1 MADNDTIITEM
12 PVDEAWR
19 QLGSAALGHIAFVI
33 DGAPEIFPI
42 NYAVDGHTVLLRTA
56 PGTKLFGITVNPR
69 VAIETEQYDAT
80 TGWSVIA
87 KGTAEVL
94 TDDAALD
101 AADEAGLRP
110 WVPTIKENVVRIAVD
125 EITGRRFRFGPEPES
140 VPEGAA

>member
-56 PGTKLFGITVNPR
+56 RERSCSASRSTPGRDRDG
-69 VAIETEQYDAT
+69 
-80 TGWSVIA
+80 
-87 KGTAEVL
+87 
-94 TDDAALD
+94 
-101 AADEAGLRP
+101 
-110 WVPTIKENVVRIAVD
+110 AV
-125 EITGRRFRFGPEPES
+125 
-140 VPEGAA
+140 